1 MLIAR
6 YNAKDTSVVVNDV
19 YITGLGEDMISI
31 EKEED
36 LASNKVGAQ
45 GDIVRSEINNTIY
58 TITVTVQST
67 SPQLGYLLNLKDSTD
82 FFPLWAINKSLGV
95 RAGGAKAMVASI
107 PEIAL
112 GAEAEDI
119 EVAFTVYD
127 GDIIAS

>member
-1 MLIAR
+1 MLISR

-19 YITGLGEDMISI
+19 YITALGEDMISV

-82 FFPLWAINKSLGV
+82 FFPLWVINKPLGI
-95 RAGGAKAMVASI
+95 RAGGAKAMVSSI
-107 PEIAL
+107 PEVAL

>member
-1 MLIAR
+1 MLISR

-19 YITGLGEDMISI
+19 YITALGEDMISV

-82 FFPLWAINKSLGV
+82 FFPLWVINKSLGV
-95 RAGGAKAMVASI
+95 RAGGAKAMVSSI
-107 PEIAL
+107 PEIPL

-127 GDIIAS
+127 GDVIAS

>member
-1 MLIAR
+1 MLISR
-6 YNAKDTSVVVNDV
+6 YNAKDTSVVANDV
-19 YITGLGEDMISI
+19 YITGLGEDMISV

-82 FFPLWAINKSLGV
+82 FFPLWVINKSLGV
-95 RAGGAKAMVASI
+95 RAGGAKAMVSSS
-107 PEIAL
+107 PEISL

>member
-1 MLIAR
+1 MQIAR

-19 YITGLGEDMISI
+19 YITGLGEDMISV

-82 FFPLWAINKSLGV
+82 FFPLWVINKSLGV
-95 RAGGAKAMVASI
+95 RAGGAKAMVSSI

>member
-1 MLIAR
+1 MLISR

-19 YITGLGEDMISI
+19 YITGLGEDMISV

-82 FFPLWAINKSLGV
+82 FFPLWVINKSLGV
-95 RAGGAKAMVASI
+95 RAGGAKAMVSSI

>member
-1 MLIAR
+1 MQIAR

-19 YITGLGEDMISI
+19 YITGLGEDMISV

-82 FFPLWAINKSLGV
+82 FFPLWVINKSLGV
-95 RAGGAKAMVASI
+95 RAGGAKAMVSSI

-127 GDIIAS
+127 GDVIAS

>member
-1 MLIAR
+1 MLISR

-19 YITGLGEDMISI
+19 YITALGEDMISV

-36 LASNKVGAQ
+36 LASTKVGAQ

-82 FFPLWAINKSLGV
+82 FFPLWVINKPLGI
-95 RAGGAKAMVASI
+95 RAGGAKAMVSSI
-107 PEIAL
+107 PEVVL

-127 GDIIAS
+127 GGIIAS

>member
-1 MLIAR
+1 MLISR

-19 YITGLGEDMISI
+19 YITGLGEDMISV

-82 FFPLWAINKSLGV
+82 FFPLWVINKSLGV
-95 RAGGAKAMVASI
+95 RAGGAKAMVSSI

-127 GDIIAS
+127 GDVIAS

>member
-1 MLIAR
+1 MQIAR

-19 YITGLGEDMISI
+19 YITGLGEDMISV

-67 SPQLGYLLNLKDSTD
+67 SPQLGYLLNLKDSID
-82 FFPLWAINKSLGV
+82 FFPLWVINKSLGV
-95 RAGGAKAMVASI
+95 RAGGAKAMVSSI

-127 GDIIAS
+127 GDVIAS

>member
-1 MLIAR
+1 MLISR

-19 YITGLGEDMISI
+19 YITALGEDMISVD
-31 EKEED
+31 KEED

-82 FFPLWAINKSLGV
+82 FFPLWVINKPLGI
-95 RAGGAKAMVASI
+95 RAGGSKAMVSSI
-107 PEIAL
+107 PEVAL